1 MAENAKLKEKLE
13 SIAVSDKCDDDSA
26 PRRRGKGR
34 NDLNHDEAFGKA
46 SRSAAV
52 AILATTVD
60 FIPSSPELT
69 RAISVRARSLFTR
82 CQSFVISS
90 FPLPATHAREGST
103 GAEGS
108 CRLVQPKDDEGDRNY
123 SQEDRQP
130 RHRPDG
136 LSPPPNTHKKKKN
149 NNNNSK

>member
-1 MAENAKLKEKLE
+1 MAENAKLKEKLK
-13 SIAVSDKCDDDSA
+13 SIAASDKCDDDSA

-52 AILATTVD
+52 A
-60 FIPSSPELT
+60 
-69 RAISVRARSLFTR
+69 
-82 CQSFVISS
+82 ISS

-136 LSPPPNTHKKKKN
+136 LSPPQINTQKKKK
-149 NNNNSK
+149 

>member
-1 MAENAKLKEKLE
+1 MAENAKLKEKLKN
-13 SIAVSDKCDDDSA
+13 IAVSDKCDDDSA

-108 CRLVQPKDDEGDRNY
+108 CRLVQPKDDEGDIVLMVCPHP
-123 SQEDRQP
+123 QI
-130 RHRPDG
+130 
-136 LSPPPNTHKKKKN
+136 NTQKKK
-149 NNNNSK
+149 